1 LIVVD
6 TQILVY
12 LTLAGEYTTVAE
24 SVLERDSEWV
34 APPLWRSEMR
44 NVLAG
49 YLRRGTI
56 DAAAALAI
64 IDEAAGILSAEIAPP
79 DELIFRQVTATRC
92 SAYDLEFVAL
102 AEHLDV
108 PLVTNDKEILAAFPR
123 RSVAPV
129 AFAAN

>member
-1 LIVVD
+1 MILVD

-12 LTLAGEYTTVAE
+12 LTLAGDYTALAE

-34 APPLWRSEMR
+34 APPTWRSEMR

-79 DELIFRQVTATRC
+79 DELIIRQVTASRC
-92 SAYDLEFVAL
+92 SSYDLEFVAL

-123 RSVAPV
+123 RSVAPL